1 MSDTMRLSGKTWSGS
16 MFPGD
21 TKGKR
26 KEDAFLDLPLKKTII
41 QPLSK

>member
-1 MSDTMRLSGKTWSGS
+1 

-26 KEDAFLDLPLKKTII
+26 KEDAFLDLPLKKNDHSAIKQI
-41 QPLSK
+41 KK